1 MNPGIDAIDAELS
14 KWITESV
21 PGVTV
26 SFGPAPAD
34 SKAPVIL
41 LLLQRLAD
49 TTGSRAKAGRPVPRR
64 LELGYFVAATGKDP
78 AQAHRALGELLFAAL
93 DRVERGEWRVSF
105 EAPAVELFTA
115 LSLPPLPAFLLQ
127 VPLVRERPVPPVK
140 IARELVMKIAPAVA
154 FEGLLLGPADVPLA
168 DVLVELGG
176 LDQRTR
182 TDAGGRFRFRAVPAD
197 FRRHPLRVHTKG
209 RAFDLSA
216 GSSPPGAPCVIRL
229 EDLKNGE
236 ADAGPPDQEN

>member
-1 MNPGIDAIDAELS
+1 MNAGIDAIDAELS
-14 KWITESV
+14 KWIVETA
-21 PGVTV
+21 PGVSV

-34 SKAPVIL
+34 SKATVVH

-64 LELGYFVAATGKDP
+64 LELGYFVAASGRDP
-78 AQAHRALGELLFAAL
+78 AQAHRTLGELAFAAL
-93 DRVERGEWRVSF
+93 DRVERGEWRLSF
-105 EAPAVELFTA
+105 EAPPVELFTA
-115 LSLPPLPAFLLQ
+115 LSLPPLPAFLLN

-154 FEGLLLGPADVPLA
+154 FEGLLLGPADAPLA
-168 DVLVELGG
+168 GVLVELGG

-182 TDAGGRFRFRAVPAD
+182 TDASGRFRFGAVPAD

-209 RAFDLSA
+209 RAFDLSTGTA
-216 GSSPPGAPCVIRL
+216 SPGAPCVIRL
-229 EDLKNGE
+229 ERLDNGE
-236 ADAGPPDQEN
+236 ADAGPSDQEN